1 MIDSTLYTIGT
12 ALGRARDNDVTVQ
25 VLVGGHWLEGLVSA
39 LDGHGLVLA
48 SPDDEHAVV
57 RMSDISAVRVLRA
70 LPIEASA
77 GAHPMPGP
85 GQRVPAE

>member
-39 LDGHGLVLA
+39 VDGHGLVLA
-48 SPDDEHAVV
+48 SRDDEHAVV
-57 RMSDISAVRVLRA
+57 RMSDISAVRVLRS
-70 LPIEASA
+70 LPIESST

-85 GQRVPAE
+85 FPRTSTE